1 MKVRTDYVTNSS
13 SSSFIIVAKVN
24 KCQELIDYM
33 KEEYGKYGVALLDEY
48 LVKGVAGDEYGE
60 CYFGGHYIP
69 ELVAEGL
76 DSNADY
82 LVAEYITWTTDGGSN
97 GDDAWLNDHIP
108 SKFKEEVYKSDP
120 D

>member
-13 SSSFIIVAKVN
+13 SSSFIVVSKVN

-33 KEEYGKYGVALLDEY
+33 KEEYGKYGVDLLDEY
-48 LVKGVAGDEYGE
+48 LVKGAAGEDCGE
-60 CYFGGHYIP
+60 SVLGGHYIP
-69 ELVAEGL
+69 EEVAEEL
-76 DSNADY
+76 DPDADY
-82 LVAEYITWTTDGGSN
+82 LVAEYIAWTTEGDSN

-108 SKFKEEVYKSDP
+108 EEFKEEVYQSTP